1 MTLLRSSLPTLPCAL
16 SALSASISASN
27 SDPKLI
33 ERLPVPFTP
42 CRENDPDSF
51 LSRGG

>member
-1 MTLLRSSLPTLPCAL
+1 MTLLRSSLPTLPCDL
-16 SALSASISASN
+16 SALSASISAS

-33 ERLPVPFTP
+33 ERLPVPFTL